1 MARGQSGQGRLGH
14 GKMPREHERHLAE
27 GLTCVTGEVLDL
39 SAGGIRIRSAVRP
52 PVKAGGMAPF
62 TINAGGKQITL
73 QGRVAWIRRASLLS
87 GPYEY
92 GVQFFGVTA
101 PMRALLERIALYG
114 YVPERGEVG
123 TVGKRGG
130 SGASGGGGGGGS
142 GGGAGS
148 GSVGGSGSQ
157 GQRVTVTTELPDF
170 YEAIG
175 VSSDATQDQI
185 HVAFRVLAKKL
196 HPDVCKDPDANER
209 FSFITRV
216 YEVLGDPELRVKYD
230 EAMERR
236 RAA

>member
-1 MARGQSGQGRLGH
+1 MA
-14 GKMPREHERHLAE
+14 REHERHLAE

-52 PVKAGGMAPF
+52 PVKAGGLAPF

-92 GVQFFGVTA
+92 GVQFVGVTA
-101 PMRALLERIALYG
+101 AMRALLERIALYG

-123 TVGKRGG
+123 TTGKG
-130 SGASGGGGGGGS
+130 SS
-142 GGGAGS
+142 GGGAARTGGGAANGAES
-148 GSVGGSGSQ
+148 GHS
-157 GQRVTVTTELPDF
+157 QRVTVTTELPDF

-175 VSSDATQDQI
+175 VSSDATAEEI
-185 HVAFRVLAKKL
+185 HGAFRVLAKRL

-216 YEVLGDPELRVKYD
+216 YEVLGDSELRVKYD
-230 EAMERR
+230 EAIAR
-236 RAA
+236 RAAA